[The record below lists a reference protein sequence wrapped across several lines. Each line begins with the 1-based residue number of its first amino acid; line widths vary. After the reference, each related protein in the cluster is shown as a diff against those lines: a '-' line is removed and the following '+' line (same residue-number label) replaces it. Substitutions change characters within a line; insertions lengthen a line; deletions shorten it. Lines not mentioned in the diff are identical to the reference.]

1 MKILLLTGG
10 SSPERPISLRSA
22 QEVKKRLEESNHT
35 VKLFDLK
42 KGKLELKN
50 LAKNFDVIFPVL
62 HGEEGEG
69 GKLQEFLL
77 TLRKSFVGGNPK
89 GFKKGWYKIP
99 FKKFCEQE
107 NILTSP
113 WKKVENQDD
122 ILKFGFPCVLKSSN
136 GGSSKEVIILKSA
149 ENLKSK
155 LYKHLQSSGLDL
167 FVEKYLPGVEVT
179 VGILDNQ
186 ALPVIEIVPPQGK
199 WFDYKNKYSGE
210 TKEIPNAPSLDEATK
225 KLVQKIALQ
234 IHRRLSLGPY
244 SRVDF
249 IVSNNIPYV
258 LEVNTIPGLTSQSL
272 FPKAAAAVGLTFP
285 KLLNRIVKIA
295 YEGKILRTK

>member
-1 MKILLLTGG
+1 MKVLLITGG
-10 SSPERPISLRSA
+10 TTSERRISLMSA
-22 QEVKKRLEESNHT
+22 REVQRGLEESNHT

-42 KGKLELKN
+42 KGRPSKN
-50 LAKNFDVIFPVL
+50 LIKNFDVIFPVL

-69 GKLQEFLL
+69 GKLQKLLL
-77 TLRKSFVGGNPK
+77 TLNKSFVGGAPE
-89 GFKKGWYKIP
+89 GFKQGWYKIP
-99 FKKFCEQE
+99 FKQFCKQE

-113 WKKVENQDD
+113 WKKIKNQDD
-122 ILKFGFPCVLKSSN
+122 IMKFGFPCVLKSSN
-136 GGSSKEVIILKSA
+136 GGSSKEVIILKS
-149 ENLKSK
+149 SK
-155 LYKHLQSSGLDL
+155 DLGGKAFLGLLNSGFDL

-186 ALPVIEIVPPQGK
+186 ALPVIEIIPPQGK